1 MTLSTSTNTVQY
13 TATSSQTDFT
23 IPYKFF
29 EDSDIKVL
37 HDQSGTETLITSGF
51 SIVDKTDTGA
61 TLRFDSGLNSGTKVR
76 INRIVP
82 ETQTLDLSATGVF
95 PAESVETSL
104 DRLAAQMQQALGRNT
119 TDGTTMDAE
128 SLRIVNV
135 TDGSASGDAINKSQL
150 DAITTRV
157 LAVEQAANIGE
168 GSSLNVP
175 SPSGQAN
182 NNMLI
187 VTSNAYAV
195 ATPTTVRANM
205 SLATS
210 DNVTFANITGTDLT
224 CDGNVVLGNGT
235 GPKTVTVNDDL
246 IVAGGQIKST
256 ASGNKIGVN
265 IDHASAKG
273 SVHIIHHSEGA
284 VTGATANAAGDTL
297 VIEEDD
303 TNSGMSILSP
313 EPASATQFG
322 NIYFGSPLD
331 NNMGGIVYSHKQN
344 PGSGNGTDDAL
355 TVRVGGS
362 SYATFNKNGSS
373 TATLDFGQSTR
384 ITGLA
389 EPSASTDAA
398 TLNTVQQLAGFR
410 VAEFA
415 LFSTIA
421 PGGAGSRTLDVLQIS
436 SNVGGGA
443 DSYNVFANSTN
454 WITVDTS
461 NNKFTLQPGTYKFS
475 CTGGLLIGDSTG
487 FGNGPVNIDEIG
499 PYLASSA
506 SGGVTQS
513 SNRIIGIDNII
524 NDDGGHS
531 LTPREGMRK
540 NSTNNS
546 APDNSRNVLE
556 GFQAGI
562 EGMNGTGQTVIGIQG
577 VKTFTGTQDIF
588 PRHVYKDPNSS
599 ILNGLC
605 VGYSLVVTKLD
616 GNV

>member
-61 TLRFDSGLNSGTKVR
+61 TLRFDAGLNSGTKVR

-82 ETQTLDLSATGVF
+82 ETQTLDLATTGVF

-135 TDGSASGDAINKSQL
+135 TDGSASGDAVNKSQL

-265 IDHASAKG
+265 IDHASADG
-273 SVHIIHHSEGA
+273 SVHIIHHSAGA

-303 TNSGMSILSP
+303 TNAGMSILSP

-415 LFSTIA
+415 LFAVIN
-421 PGGAGSRTLDVLQIS
+421 PGGPGSRVVSALEIS
-436 SNVGGGA
+436 NNVGGGA
-443 DSYNVFANSTN
+443 DSYNVFLNSTS
-454 WITVDTS
+454 WITVDPS
-461 NNKFTLQPGTYKFS
+461 NNKFTLQPGTYKFD
-475 CTGGLLIGDSTG
+475 CTGGLLIGDATG
-487 FGNGPVNIDEIG
+487 FGDGPTFIQEIG
-499 PYLASSA
+499 PFLASSA
-506 SGGVTQS
+506 SGGATGGSGAITAVP
-513 SNRIIGIDNII
+513 NVII
-524 NDDGGHS
+524 DDGGHS
-531 LTPREGMRK
+531 LTPREGMRQ
-540 NSTNNS
+540 NSSGLS
-546 APDNSRNVLE
+546 APANGRNVLE
-556 GFQAGI
+556 GFALGI
-562 EGMNGTGQTVIGIQG
+562 QGQNGTGRSVIGISG
-577 VKTFTGTQDIF
+577 VCTFAGTQAVF
-588 PRHVYKDPNSS
+588 PRHIYQDPQSS
-599 ILNGLC
+599 SSTGLC
-605 VGYSLVVTKLD
+605 VGYKLIVTKLD